1 VGQEVTFPELLETM
15 VRFKAIRAKVDGM
28 EVELSPEAFRPG
40 AVAELAPQTEAVKQ
54 RIPTAEE
61 VLFWSAGAGA
71 EPEPEDA
78 ST

>member
-28 EVELSPEAFRPG
+28 EVELSPEAFKP
-40 AVAELAPQTEAVKQ
+40 AELAPQTEAVKQ